1 MIMLRRCTYS
11 DMDIIYKWIND
22 DEVRNNSFNSDYI
35 EYETHVK
42 WFNEKINSN
51 NIYMYIILNNNK
63 EIGTIRLEKHD
74 SKAIISYL
82 ISNEYRGKGYGNK
95 VIDLIKKEAI
105 INNIDILEAIVK
117 KDNIASRKIF
127 INNGFFE
134 IEENDRYLYYCD
146 LTPKINISKV

>member
-63 EIGTIRLEKHD
+63 EIGTIRLEKHN

-117 KDNIASRKIF
+117 KDNIASRRIF

-134 IEENDRYLYYCD
+134 IEENDRYL
-146 LTPKINISKV
+146 

>member
-63 EIGTIRLEKHD
+63 EIGTIRLEKHN

-82 ISNEYRGKGYGNK
+82 ISNKYRGKGYGNK

-117 KDNIASRKIF
+117 KDNIASRRIF

-134 IEENDRYLYYCD
+134 IEENNRYVYLANLD
-146 LTPKINISKV
+146 L

>member
-22 DEVRNNSFNSDYI
+22 DEVRTNSFNSDYI

-63 EIGTIRLEKHD
+63 EIGTIRLEKHN

-117 KDNIASRKIF
+117 KDNIASRRIF

-134 IEENDRYLYYCD
+134 IEENNRYIYLAN
-146 LTPKINISKV
+146 LNL

>member
-22 DEVRNNSFNSDYI
+22 DEVRTNSFNSDYI

-63 EIGTIRLEKHD
+63 EIGTIRLEKHN

-134 IEENDRYLYYCD
+134 IEENNRYLY
-146 LTPKINISKV
+146 LLNLHL

>member
-63 EIGTIRLEKHD
+63 EIGTIRLEKHN

-105 INNIDILEAIVK
+105 INNIDILEAVVK

-134 IEENDRYLYYCD
+134 IQENDRYLY
-146 LTPKINISKV
+146 LLNLHL

>member
-63 EIGTIRLEKHD
+63 EIGTIRLEKHN

-134 IEENDRYLYYCD
+134 IEEKNRCVYLANLY
-146 LTPKINISKV
+146 L

>member
-22 DEVRNNSFNSDYI
+22 DEVRTNSFNSDYI

-63 EIGTIRLEKHD
+63 EIGTIRLEKHN

-105 INNIDILEAIVK
+105 INNIDILEAVVK

-134 IEENDRYLYYCD
+134 IEENDRYLYLANLY
-146 LTPKINISKV
+146 L